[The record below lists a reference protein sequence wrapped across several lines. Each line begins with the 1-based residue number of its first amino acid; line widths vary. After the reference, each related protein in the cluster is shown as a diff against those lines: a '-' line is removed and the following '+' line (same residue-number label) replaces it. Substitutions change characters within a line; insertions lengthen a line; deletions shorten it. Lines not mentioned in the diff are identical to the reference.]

1 MPEKSIEIEVTNQSN
16 TIELEIENKS
26 KLAQTG
32 GDFTISGLIYTGLTL
47 MTIAFVMSRKEF
59 GGLE

>member
-1 MPEKSIEIEVTNQSN
+1 MKYDELSDWLNKEYQNL
-16 TIELEIENKS
+16 LEIENKS